1 MNYYLKDSHDT
12 ALNLE
17 PHMMELW
24 PYKNDVSSF
33 TVLPGNKCRSEVPTC
48 KMPGLPTIVGARRL
62 NVLEGFQRERGPCR
76 KHDEMMGIT
85 LQWWAL
91 ERWVANIY
99 PTKLLVV
106 VVESKDVILYDS
118 IVTACDCILHLKCLH
133 MHECIIVY
141 SILYYNHTDSS
152 NMFQLIACIY
162 IYIYMRTWFT
172 WSKNA

>member
-85 LQWWAL
+85 LQ
-91 ERWVANIY
+91 
-99 PTKLLVV
+99 
-106 VVESKDVILYDS
+106 
-118 IVTACDCILHLKCLH
+118 
-133 MHECIIVY
+133 
-141 SILYYNHTDSS
+141 
-152 NMFQLIACIY
+152 
-162 IYIYMRTWFT
+162 
-172 WSKNA
+172 